1 MELYLAGVHSVF
13 SFHITLL
20 NQGAPAVPEAVPGTG
35 NKEVTRG
42 KRREDLLQ
50 IVHPRTSS
58 KNFKMLSDLS
68 QDHMSLSI
76 SYHCAVVHPVSR
88 LRIVNN

>member
-1 MELYLAGVHSVF
+1 MRWRC
-13 SFHITLL
+13 TLL
-20 NQGAPAVPEAVPGTG
+20 VSTQFLASRLHCLTNEHLPDTG
-35 NKEVTRG
+35 NEEVTRG
-42 KRREDLLQ
+42 KRRKDLLQ